1 MKEKMKKYNERMIF
15 TIRIDLND
23 TYMHK
28 LDVYQSRVRSIKSKE
43 IEYSWHLRPE
53 GIYLAGDNDR
63 NFSYEA
69 IVSEIGEIANR
80 FKSKCNDNNGA
91 WMEMTEV
98 KLLGIQQGSVKVTL
112 SVLTT
117 LFDVAGGIKNI
128 YDCAEIV
135 RNMLSSHFEEE
146 LARKFGGRY
155 FKADTT
161 VLTPTGNGKGTNN
174 VFACEEVKY
183 KRDAFFYYLLISN
196 FALLATI
203 GLLVFKAVSNMYW

>member
-1 MKEKMKKYNERMIF
+1 MKAMKKHNERMIF
-15 TIRIDLND
+15 TISIDFND
-23 TYMHK
+23 TYRRE
-28 LDVYQSRVRSIKSKE
+28 LEFYRSQARSGNSKE
-43 IEYSWHLRPE
+43 TKYAWDLRPDR
-53 GIYLAGDNDR
+53 IYLDRDNDR
-63 NFSYEA
+63 KFSYDD
-69 IVSEIGEIANR
+69 IVSKIGEIANR
-80 FKSKCNDNNGA
+80 FKSKCNENNGA

-98 KLLGIQQGSVKVTL
+98 KLLGIQEGSIKVTL

-146 LARKFGGRY
+146 LARKFKARY
-155 FKADTT
+155 FKVDTT
-161 VLTPTGNGKGTNN
+161 VLAPTGNGKGTNN

-183 KRDAFFYYLLISN
+183 KRDAFFYYLLVSN